1 MTVCAML
8 FTLLS
13 MGLRASAAPAEAV
26 WRQGFD
32 TARSVAA
39 NWRDSV
45 SPPLANWRVL
55 GEVDGRTGVLIGSGV
70 KQQSSFLSVPVPL
83 PGDCFALTV
92 RARAQ
97 SEGTLRG
104 LTFGL
109 SQGDPQ
115 EMGNRVCQA
124 GLQASGHFAVFGG
137 VKWVAVAP
145 YTPGAWVEMR
155 LVCDVRSKTMDVYL
169 DDRKVNQWAL
179 NQWNHLRPDTVF
191 LNDFAPDGDGAEI
204 AVDEIT
210 VEPTPQLAPPGSVRL
225 DIRSATETALEW
237 SPLAGEAANEVRVYR
252 DGELIATEPAGRG
265 LHVDR
270 DLQPVTWHEYSL
282 AAVLP
287 DGREGLRSWPIAALT
302 RPANEPRQGAAAEYD
317 VVVVGATP
325 SGIAAAIAAAR
336 LGSRVALV
344 SPELWIGGMMTGG
357 LSRTDFG
364 RKEACGGLFREFMD
378 AVYEHYVTAYGDE
391 SPQVKACREGFYFE
405 PKLAREI
412 FTKWLSGYPNL
423 TLFRQHLL
431 RGATM
436 KNGALTGILVFDK
449 RRFVRKQLRAK
460 AFIDAT
466 YEGDLA
472 AFTGAAYH
480 VGRER
485 RNQFDE
491 SLAGVLYWDVWK
503 RKIVSGTGEGDK
515 KVQAYNYRLCL
526 TNLPENRIAP
536 PPPHQYDRD
545 RYVTLIGDIE
555 NGKLKALG
563 FALSILPL
571 PNDKYDANNH
581 PQGNPSSDFIGG
593 NFAFPEAT
601 YEERE
606 KSIRAHTD
614 HVLGLLYFLQ
624 HDADVPDAF
633 RKEARTWGFPRDEFT
648 DNGNFPTQLYIREAR
663 RIVGDYVFTQNDAQ
677 IAPGDQRPPLHHDS
691 VAVGAYSLDSH
702 ATTAPRPET
711 PYELEGFF
719 YTKADPYQIPYRCL
733 LPKGI
738 TGLLVSG
745 CVSSTHIGY
754 GTLRME
760 PVFVAMGQAAGTAC
774 ALATTDHVT
783 TRTLNVSKLQRQ
795 LIDHGQVITLFEDVT
810 PAHPHFAAL
819 QYFGTRGFF
828 PGYKAEADSL
838 VTREAAAQWLWTW
851 LKERRPKLRK
861 DVSGG
866 PHYADVP
873 AAHTNYAAIESLRA
887 LGVCPE
893 RTFRPDDPL
902 RTDEL
907 ARWLRAFAPKTRVA
921 GDPEATVTRGALCEL
936 LYRW

>member
-1 MTVCAML
+1 MTVRATV
-8 FTLLS
+8 FVLLS
-13 MGLRASAAPAEAV
+13 ACVAVSAAPAGAV
-26 WRQGFD
+26 WREGFD
-32 TARSVAA
+32 TAQSATT

-55 GEVDGRTGVLIGSGV
+55 GEVDGRNGVLIGSGA
-70 KQQSSFLSVPVPL
+70 KQRPSFLSLPL
-83 PGDCFALTV
+83 SIPGDCFALTV

-97 SEGTLRG
+97 SNGTLRG

-109 SQGDPQ
+109 SHGDPQ
-115 EMGNRVCQA
+115 ETTNRVCHA
-124 GLQASGHFAVFGG
+124 GLQSSGQFAVFGG
-137 VKWVAVAP
+137 TKWAEVAA
-145 YTPGAWVEMR
+145 YAPGAWVEMR
-155 LVCDVRSKTMDVYL
+155 LICEVRSRTMDVYL
-169 DDRKVNQWAL
+169 DGRKLNHWPI

-191 LNDFAPDGDGAEI
+191 LNDFAPDSDGAEI
-204 AVDEIT
+204 AVDEIA
-210 VEPTPQLAPPGSVRL
+210 VEPTPQLAPPRNVRL

-237 SPLAGEAANEVRVYR
+237 SPFPGDEVREVRVYR
-252 DGELIATEPAGRG
+252 DRELIATEPAGRG

-270 DLQPVTWHEYSL
+270 GLQPVTWHEYSV

-287 DGREGLRSWPIAALT
+287 DGREGIRSWPIAALT
-302 RPANEPRQGAAAEYD
+302 RPANEPRLPAAAEYD
-317 VVVVGATP
+317 LVVVGATP

-344 SPELWIGGMMTGG
+344 SPEPWIGGMMTGG
-357 LSRTDFG
+357 LGRTDFG
-364 RKEACGGLFREFMD
+364 RKEACGGLFREFME
-378 AVYEHYVTAYGDE
+378 AVYEHYVTTYGAD
-391 SPQVKACREGFYFE
+391 SPQAKACREGFYFE
-405 PKLAREI
+405 PKLAQEI
-412 FTKWLSGYPNL
+412 FTKWLNAYPTL

-431 RGATM
+431 RGVTM
-436 KNGALTGILVFDK
+436 ENGALTGVLVFDK
-449 RRFVRKQLRAK
+449 RRFARKQLRAK

-472 AFTGAAYH
+472 AFAGAAYR
-480 VGRER
+480 VGRESKDD
-485 RNQFDE
+485 FGE
-491 SLAGVLYWDVWK
+491 SLAGVLYWDVWQ
-503 RKIVSGTGEGDK
+503 RKIVGGTGEGDR

-526 TNLPENRIAP
+526 TNLPENRVAP
-536 PPPHQYDRD
+536 PPPDQYDRD
-545 RYVTLIGDIE
+545 RYVTLLGDIE

-593 NFAFPEAT
+593 NFEFPEAS

-606 KSIRAHTD
+606 KSVRGHTD

-624 HDADVPDAF
+624 HDADVPEAF

-648 DNGNFPTQLYIREAR
+648 DNGNFPTQLYVREAR
-663 RIVGDYVFTQNDAQ
+663 RIVGDYLFTQHDAQ
-677 IAPGDQRPPLHHDS
+677 LAPGALRPPIHCDS
-691 VAVGAYSLDSH
+691 IAVGAYSLDSH
-702 ATTAPRPET
+702 ATALPKPDT
-711 PYELEGFF
+711 PDELEGFF

-738 TGLLVSG
+738 SGLLVSG

-760 PVFVAMGQAAGTAC
+760 PVFVAMGQAAGAAC
-774 ALATTDHVT
+774 ALITKARAT
-783 TRTLNVSKLQRQ
+783 TRTLNVAKLQRQ

-828 PGYKAEADSL
+828 PGYEAEADSP
-838 VTREAAAQWLWTW
+838 VTREVAAQWLWTW
-851 LKERRPKLRK
+851 LKERRPKLRE
-861 DVSGG
+861 DLSGG
-866 PHYADVP
+866 PHYSDVP
-873 AAHTNYAAIESLRA
+873 TTHANYAAIESLRG

-893 RTFRPDDPL
+893 SAFRPEEPL

-907 ARWLRAFAPKTRVA
+907 QRWLRAFAPKSRVV
-921 GDPEATVTRGALCEL
+921 GDLEVTVTRGDLCEL